1 MNTNDQWHLGEEA
14 EEPREELKPEPPLSR
29 APTVSNLSRD
39 RLTRPVY
46 VVTAEL
52 LGWSLVAV
60 YALMT
65 RVIALGARPLD
76 PDEARRALAALAIA
90 KHGLVGAHGSWITT
104 LQGWIFTELGAHD
117 ATARIVV
124 ALCGLLLVASAFAMR
139 PYLGRA
145 GALAFAAM
153 LTLSPSVTYFSRSG
167 STVIASAAFMVIALV
182 IVAAIVAIAIWLP
195 LTTAFFTRP
204 LLEPLRSDQT
214 AAFISPAAGLHHGMH

>member
-65 RVIALGARPLD
+65 RLIALGARPLD

-90 KHGLVGAHGSWITT
+90 KHTAGAGSWITI
-104 LQGWIFTELGAHD
+104 LQGW
-117 ATARIVV
+117 V
-124 ALCGLLLVASAFAMR
+124 FA
-139 PYLGRA
+139 
-145 GALAFAAM
+145 
-153 LTLSPSVTYFSRSG
+153 
-167 STVIASAAFMVIALV
+167 
-182 IVAAIVAIAIWLP
+182 
-195 LTTAFFTRP
+195 
-204 LLEPLRSDQT
+204 
-214 AAFISPAAGLHHGMH
+214 